1 MGNSLEN
8 TAVAAERPAA
18 GEQTVRF
25 ALNPHLRV
33 VFTSNDEVLVK
44 HSGRSPISRI
54 IRDDGRTKLL
64 GAVLRNIKEHSNLDD
79 LLASGAVPADKQ
91 AEAEELFAYLIQEQ
105 VLVPA
110 GQDVIQ
116 VFLGSILG
124 GTHPVGEAIVGL
136 IGAGYLGSR
145 VAEELARLPIGELH
159 LLDERK
165 VEKSAID
172 RRFFR
177 VAPERVADDRPF
189 ADLVAEHLKSFG
201 PTRVSRHLEGRRD
214 RPALRELFSQ
224 CQLVILASE
233 SLDSSLMHTVNE
245 IALETGKPW
254 LCVHIDGSEAFIG
267 PLFLPMESACYNEYQ
282 VQHEATCVGVK
293 DEYLT
298 YKEALDDPSLGFEH
312 LTFPAYLEVAAGMA
326 AVAAARYLISGKSFL
341 VGRSLRF
348 DFERLG
354 VDTEEI
360 LRLPRC
366 PACAPYRPYRH
377 AYL

>member
-1 MGNSLEN
+1 MDNRDI
-8 TAVAAERPAA
+8 AVAVEERPAVQQQA
-18 GEQTVRF
+18 VRY
-25 ALNPHLRV
+25 AVNPHLRI
-33 VFTSNDEVLVK
+33 VFTSNDEILVK

-64 GAVLRNIKEHSNLDD
+64 GAVLRNIKEHGNLDN
-79 LLASGAVPADKQ
+79 LLAGGAVPIEKK
-91 AEAEELFAYLIQEQ
+91 AEAEELMAYLIQEQ

-110 GQDVIQ
+110 GQDIIE
-116 VFLGSILG
+116 VFLDSILG
-124 GTHPVGEAIVGL
+124 GSQPVSQAVVGL
-136 IGAGYLGSR
+136 VGAGYLGSR
-145 VAEELARLPIGELH
+145 VAEELARLPVGELH
-159 LLDERK
+159 LLDERT
-165 VEKSAID
+165 VRQSAID

-177 VAPERVADDRPF
+177 VAPERVEDDRPF
-189 ADLVAEHLKSFG
+189 ADVVAAHLQTVG
-201 PTRVSRHLEGRRD
+201 PTRVTRHLEARRD

-224 CQLVILASE
+224 CQLVIVASE

-254 LCVHIDGSEAFIG
+254 LCLHIDGSEAFIG

-282 VQHEATCVGVK
+282 LQHEATTVGVK

-326 AVAAARYLISGKSFL
+326 AVATSRYLVTGQSFL

-348 DFERLG
+348 DFERLS

>member
-1 MGNSLEN
+1 MGKSQVNSIVVEEP
-8 TAVAAERPAA
+8 VRD
-18 GEQTVRF
+18 EQTVRYG
-25 ALNPHLRV
+25 LNPHLRI
-33 VFTSNDEVLVK
+33 VFTSNDEILVK

-64 GAVLRNIKEHSNLDD
+64 GAVLRNIKEHGNLEA
-79 LLASGAVPADKQ
+79 LIAARAVPADKRN
-91 AEAEELFAYLIQEQ
+91 EAEDLIAYLVQEQ

-116 VFLGSILG
+116 VFLNSILG
-124 GTHPVGEAIVGL
+124 GTQPVANAIVGL
-136 IGAGYLGSR
+136 VGAGYLGSR
-145 VAEELARLPIGELH
+145 VAEELARLAIGELH
-159 LLDERK
+159 LLDERR
-165 VEKSAID
+165 VQKSAID

-177 VAPERVADDRPF
+177 ISPERIEDDRPF
-189 ADLVAEHLKSFG
+189 ADVVAEHLKTVG
-201 PTRVSRHLEGRRD
+201 PTRVSLHRELRRD
-214 RPALRELFSQ
+214 RAALRDLFSR

-233 SLDSSLMHTVNE
+233 SLDSSLLHTVNE
-245 IALETGKPW
+245 VALETGKPW
-254 LCVHIDGSEAFIG
+254 LCLHADGSEAFIG
-267 PLFLPMESACYNEYQ
+267 PLFIPMESACYNEYQ

-312 LTFPAYLEVAAGMA
+312 LTFPAYLEIAAGMA
-326 AVAAARYLISGKSFL
+326 AVATARYLVTGKSFL

-348 DFERLG
+348 DFDRLS

>member
-8 TAVAAERPAA
+8 SVAAVEQPAA

-25 ALNPHLRV
+25 AVNPHLRV

-64 GAVLRNIKEHSNLDD
+64 GAVLRNIKEHGTLDA
-79 LLASGAVPADKQ
+79 LLASGTVPADKK
-91 AEAEELFAYLIQEQ
+91 AEAEELFAYLIEEQ
-105 VLVPA
+105 VLVPS
-110 GQDVIQ
+110 GEDVIQ

-124 GTHPVGEAIVGL
+124 GTQPVGSAVVGL
-136 IGAGYLGSR
+136 VGAGYLGSR
-145 VAEELARLPIGELH
+145 VAEELARLPVGELH
-159 LLDERK
+159 LLDDRR

-177 VAPERVADDRPF
+177 VAPERVEDDRPF
-189 ADLVAEHLKSFG
+189 TDLVADHLQTVG
-201 PTRVSRHLEGRRD
+201 PARVSRHLESRRD
-214 RPALRELFSQ
+214 RTALRELFAQ

-245 IALETGKPW
+245 VALETGKPW
-254 LCVHIDGSEAFIG
+254 LCLHIDGSEAFIG
-267 PLFLPMESACYNEYQ
+267 PLFVPMESACYNEYQ

-348 DFERLG
+348 DFDRLG